1 MDSAVHDWRY
11 VFSLVWDCLLRFMQI
26 TRSKKMTRDDITMP
40 MNGMIIKQPEYDCPT
55 HGTVVSTITFNRA
68 DTGTVRRFC
77 IECLFD
83 KMIEIGVCEVTE
95 KKT

>member
-1 MDSAVHDWRY
+1 
-11 VFSLVWDCLLRFMQI
+11 
-26 TRSKKMTRDDITMP
+26 MTRDDITMP
-40 MNGMIIKQPEYDCPT
+40 MNSMVIKQPEYDCPT

-77 IECLFD
+77 MECCFD
-83 KMIEIGVCEVTE
+83 KMIQIGVCEVTE